1 MATGREEDALLGS
14 FDDDLTSESK
24 QIFNALTKIQS
35 TMDTV
40 ATGINKM
47 GDVFCISSFG
57 PQINGY

>member
-35 TMDTV
+35 SMDTV

-47 GDVFCISSFG
+47 GDAFSA
-57 PQINGY
+57 